1 MPLSKEHVLVLIYKL
16 LCALNYVS
24 TANVLHRDLKPAN
37 VLIDENCNIKICD
50 FGIARSQPK
59 KHVDDEN
66 LKGKSKDEISRYMKE
81 TMKVRDKR
89 ERNTSNHICSRW
101 YRPPEVILL
110 DKNYDEKV
118 DIWSSGCIVAEL
130 LFCQDVYIAKGAKP

>member
-1 MPLSKEHVLVLIYKL
+1 MDSDLRRLLQSVDKMPLSKEHVLVLIYKL

-59 KHVDDEN
+59 KHKDDEK
-66 LKGKSKDEISRYMKE
+66 LKANSKDAISKYLTDTKKE
-81 TMKVRDKR
+81 RDKR
-89 ERNTSNHICSRW
+89 
-101 YRPPEVILL
+101 
-110 DKNYDEKV
+110 
-118 DIWSSGCIVAEL
+118 
-130 LFCQDVYIAKGAKP
+130 